1 MFLSPEYKISIP
13 RLTDSAKN
21 AEDKSLQLSNK
32 EKNHLGEPVRSG
44 CGAGVAPE
52 YLVTNIV
59 EQV

>member
-32 EKNHLGEPVRSG
+32 EKNHLGEPVRSAG
-44 CGAGVAPE
+44 GAGVAPE
-52 YLVTNIV
+52 AGGVLT
-59 EQV
+59 